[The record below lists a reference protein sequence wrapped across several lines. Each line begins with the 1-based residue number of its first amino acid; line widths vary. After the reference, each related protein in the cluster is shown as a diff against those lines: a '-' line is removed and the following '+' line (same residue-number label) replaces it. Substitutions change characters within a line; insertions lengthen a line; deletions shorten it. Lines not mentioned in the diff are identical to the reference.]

1 MKYAAIWL
9 KTLCKKL
16 IKCLGIPGHEKSD
29 ELHKK
34 SSLFLY
40 TLNPFLDII

>member
-1 MKYAAIWL
+1 MKIKIKSVWE
-9 KTLCKKL
+9 KTNFQAMKKN
-16 IKCLGIPGHEKSD
+16 D